1 MDNQHRKIA
10 GYRELSQ
17 ADIDMMNTIKGM
29 GPLLEGLLMEV
40 GRHVADQ
47 RRQIN
52 ALNRDA
58 DKATTVEAAAPFVEA
73 ARAEQQRLDAAQPE
87 RWAAIARTHFQEG
100 LMALTRAVAQ
110 PTFF

>member
-1 MDNQHRKIA
+1 MDNQHRKID

-17 ADIDMMNTIKGM
+17 ADIDMMNVIKAM
-29 GPLLEGLLMEV
+29 GPQMEELLAKVGDHIAQCRQPALTEADALADLEGRPRPDFNMT
-40 GRHVADQ
+40 R
-47 RRQIN
+47 
-52 ALNRDA
+52 
-58 DKATTVEAAAPFVEA
+58 
-73 ARAEQQRLDAAQPE
+73 ARIDRAQPE

>member
-17 ADIDMMNTIKGM
+17 ADIDMMNTIKAM
-29 GPLLEGLLMEV
+29 GPQMEELLAKVGEHLAQCRQPALTEADALADLEGRPRPDFNMT
-40 GRHVADQ
+40 R
-47 RRQIN
+47 
-52 ALNRDA
+52 
-58 DKATTVEAAAPFVEA
+58 
-73 ARAEQQRLDAAQPE
+73 ARIDRAQPE

>member
-17 ADIDMMNTIKGM
+17 TDIDMMNTIKAM
-29 GPLLEGLLMEV
+29 GPQMEELLAKVGEHLAQCRQPALTEADALADLEGRPRPDFNMT
-40 GRHVADQ
+40 R
-47 RRQIN
+47 
-52 ALNRDA
+52 
-58 DKATTVEAAAPFVEA
+58 
-73 ARAEQQRLDAAQPE
+73 ARIDRAQPE